1 MRLAN
6 ENSKL
11 SAAYN
16 EFLFLDKCET
26 FFQLTLQE
34 KLESAV
40 LPSRFSSL
48 QRPSRQIF
56 LYTPDIDEIDKM
68 LSIEK
73 DLRIS
78 ALSGHLKKPLNNSRL
93 SHILESSLYLE
104 RPILDN

>member
-1 MRLAN
+1 MSTTSSARLAN
-6 ENSKL
+6 ENSRL
-11 SAAYN
+11 SEAYN

-40 LPSRFSSL
+40 LPSGFSSL

-68 LSIEK
+68 LSI
-73 DLRIS
+73 
-78 ALSGHLKKPLNNSRL
+78 ALHVVNKKVF
-93 SHILESSLYLE
+93 E
-104 RPILDN
+104 